1 MTAATVDELVEPLT
15 AWLAGRLG
23 ATEVVVASLER
34 PAAGQSNDTI
44 LCEAVADGQAQ
55 HLVVRRQAGGAAI
68 FRRPD
73 VLREARVLQGLA
85 GTRVPVPVVRWTEP
99 DPAVLGA
106 PFFVMERVPGRVPL
120 GKPSIHTVGWLPML
134 TAGERERLWA
144 SALDVLVAVHEVDW
158 RASHV
163 FLLDNDESGGSLET
177 SVAALT
183 EWYRWSTAGREFPI
197 TDAAAEHLIQRAPG
211 LDTDE
216 RVLLWGD
223 PRVGN
228 MIFRDDHTVAAAIDW
243 ETATVGCAERDVA
256 HWLFFDEFQTDAA
269 GIARLPGWPDRT
281 TTIARYQATSG
292 RRLRDLAFFDIMDEF
307 FMATTLIRQAD
318 ARVARG
324 LAPENTRMGHDNTVT
339 QMLARRLRLPV
350 PELSPD
356 YLAHRGVA
364 DPRKM
369 TT

>member
-1 MTAATVDELVEPLT
+1 MTAATVDDLAGPLT
-15 AWLAGRLG
+15 AWLADRLG
-23 ATEVVVASLER
+23 ASDVSIAGLER

-44 LCEAVADGQAQ
+44 LCDAIADGQAQ
-55 HLVVRRQAGGAAI
+55 HLVVRRQAGGTAI

-85 GTRVPVPVVRWTEP
+85 ASRVPVPAVRWTES
-99 DPAVLGA
+99 DASVLGA
-106 PFFVMERVPGRVPL
+106 PFFVMERVSGRVPL
-120 GKPSIHTVGWLPML
+120 GKPSIHTVGWLPEL
-134 TAGERERLWA
+134 TAGERDRLWA
-144 SALDVLVAVHEVDW
+144 SALDVLIAVHEVDW
-158 RASHV
+158 RATHV
-163 FLLDNDESGGSLET
+163 FLLDNDPSGSSLEA

-183 EWYRWSTAGREFPI
+183 EWYRWSAAGREFPI
-197 TDAAAEHLIQRAPG
+197 TDAAAEHLIRGAAG
-211 LDTDE
+211 LETDE
-216 RVLLWGD
+216 PVLLWGD

-228 MIFRDDHTVAAAIDW
+228 MIFRDDHSVAAAIDW

-256 HWLFFDEFQTDAA
+256 HWLFFDEFQTDAVS
-269 GIARLPGWPDRT
+269 IARLPGWPDRD
-281 TTIARYQATSG
+281 TTISRYEARSG

-324 LAPENTRMGHDNTVT
+324 LAPETTRMGHDNTVT
-339 QMLARRLRLPV
+339 QMLARRLGLPV

-364 DPRKM
+364 VPRR